1 MSRILVIESSARQQG
16 SVSRELTQQF
26 IANWQAAHPADQVQV
41 RDLAAEPV
49 PHLDATLLGGWMTPS
64 EQQNDAEKAA
74 LARSN
79 QLTDELLA
87 ADVLVL
93 AAPMY
98 NFAIPSTLKA
108 WLDHVLRAGVTF
120 KYTETG
126 PQGLL
131 TGKRAFVLTA
141 RGGIY
146 AGSAL
151 DHQEPYLRQVLA
163 FIGIHDVQFIHAEG
177 LNMGAEFSEKGL
189 AQAKANLEGLRGQAL
204 SVIAQ
209 NIDAL
214 LVGPTSDLPEAVRLD
229 MAYAASSQI
238 IDAASPF
245 AMDDLCIAARGL
257 CDLLDA
263 APRTGGFDWRISTVH
278 AQAMKLLLALPCEAV
293 EPRQRDERDQCGGEA
308 AQHGG

>member
-1 MSRILVIESSARQQG
+1 MEPSDMSRVLVIESSARQQG

-26 IANWQAAHPADQVQV
+26 IAKWQAEHPADQIQV

-64 EQQNDAEKAA
+64 EQQSEAEKAA

-146 AGSAL
+146 AGSGL
-151 DHQEPYLRQVLA
+151 DHQEPYLRQALA

-177 LNMGAEFSEKGL
+177 LNLGGEFSEKGL
-189 AQAKANLEGLRGQAL
+189 AQARA
-204 SVIAQ
+204 
-209 NIDAL
+209 
-214 LVGPTSDLPEAVRLD
+214 
-229 MAYAASSQI
+229 
-238 IDAASPF
+238 
-245 AMDDLCIAARGL
+245 
-257 CDLLDA
+257 
-263 APRTGGFDWRISTVH
+263 
-278 AQAMKLLLALPCEAV
+278 KLAELA
-293 EPRQRDERDQCGGEA
+293 
-308 AQHGG
+308 

>member
-26 IANWQAAHPADQVQV
+26 IANWQAAHPADQIQV

-49 PHLDATLLGGWMTPS
+49 PHLDATLLGGWMIPS
-64 EQQNDAEKAA
+64 EQQSDAEKAA

-146 AGSAL
+146 AGSGL
-151 DHQEPYLRQVLA
+151 DHQEPYLRQALA

-189 AQAKANLEGLRGQAL
+189 AQAKA
-204 SVIAQ
+204 
-209 NIDAL
+209 
-214 LVGPTSDLPEAVRLD
+214 
-229 MAYAASSQI
+229 
-238 IDAASPF
+238 
-245 AMDDLCIAARGL
+245 
-257 CDLLDA
+257 
-263 APRTGGFDWRISTVH
+263 
-278 AQAMKLLLALPCEAV
+278 KLAEVA
-293 EPRQRDERDQCGGEA
+293 
-308 AQHGG
+308 

>member
-26 IANWQAAHPADQVQV
+26 IANCQAAHPADQVQV

-177 LNMGAEFSEKGL
+177 LNLGAEFSEKGL
-189 AQAKANLEGLRGQAL
+189 AQAKA
-204 SVIAQ
+204 
-209 NIDAL
+209 
-214 LVGPTSDLPEAVRLD
+214 
-229 MAYAASSQI
+229 
-238 IDAASPF
+238 
-245 AMDDLCIAARGL
+245 
-257 CDLLDA
+257 
-263 APRTGGFDWRISTVH
+263 
-278 AQAMKLLLALPCEAV
+278 KLAEVA
-293 EPRQRDERDQCGGEA
+293 
-308 AQHGG
+308 